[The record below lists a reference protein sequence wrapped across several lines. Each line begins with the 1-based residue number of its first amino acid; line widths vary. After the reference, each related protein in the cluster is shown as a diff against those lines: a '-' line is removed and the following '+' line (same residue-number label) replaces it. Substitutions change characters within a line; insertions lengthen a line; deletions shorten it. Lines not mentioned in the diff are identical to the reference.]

1 MKKRL
6 FTLLLMTL
14 GVVTACQNNPTTD
27 DSNSAVTIEKT
38 KPDFIEGE
46 DFDENGG
53 ADAYAFAGDNPKS
66 RFYLNPD
73 FYHLTSD
80 ETLTIIPSFKT
91 MQQTTEWSCG
101 NAVALM
107 TLTHM
112 GKTDLSEWDIAVA
125 MGSAVDEDEEN
136 ALPGTAN
143 NFYEYGTNVEEMY
156 NFFTNLEGFEV
167 IETSYKADY
176 TEEDLVKQEDG
187 LTPSDIGN
195 LYPTFS
201 SSSLYASENSDETS
215 ETSYK
220 ADYTEE
226 DLVKQEDGLTP
237 SDIGNLYPTFSSSSL
252 YASENSDE
260 TSDWV
265 DDAKDSYFV
274 KWLTRHLE
282 AGRPIMVEWGD
293 WDGHWVAIIGYD
305 NNGTPSIGD
314 DTLIFADP
322 YDTSDHWQ
330 DGYIMVEWGDWDGHW
345 VAIIGY
351 DNNGTPSIGD
361 DTLIFADPYDT
372 SDHWQDGYTIFPLE
386 KFFYMWQDRKVAPKP
401 YQLQPYIIIDKK

>member
-1 MKKRL
+1 MKKL
-6 FTLLLMTL
+6 IFTSLLMAL

-27 DSNSAVTIEKT
+27 GSNHAVTIEKT

-46 DFDENGG
+46 DFDEYGG
-53 ADAYAFAGDNPKS
+53 ADAYAFAGDNPTS
-66 RFYLNPD
+66 RFYVNPD

-80 ETLTIIPSFKT
+80 EILTIIPSFKT

-125 MGSAVDEDEEN
+125 MGSSVDEDEEN

-143 NFYEYGTNVEEMY
+143 NFHEYGTNVEEMY
-156 NFFTNLEGFEV
+156 NFFSNLEGFEV
-167 IETSYKADY
+167 IETSYKTNY
-176 TEEDLVKQEDG
+176 TEEDLVKEEDG
-187 LTPSDIGN
+187 VTPSNIGN

-215 ETSYK
+215 
-220 ADYTEE
+220 A
-226 DLVKQEDGLTP
+226 
-237 SDIGNLYPTFSSSSL
+237 
-252 YASENSDE
+252 
-260 TSDWV
+260 WV

-274 KWLTRHLE
+274 KWLTSHLE

-330 DGYIMVEWGDWDGHW
+330 DGY
-345 VAIIGY
+345 
-351 DNNGTPSIGD
+351 S
-361 DTLIFADPYDT
+361 
-372 SDHWQDGYTIFPLE
+372 IFPLE
-386 KFFYMWQDRKVAPKP
+386 KFFYMWQDRKVTPKP
-401 YQLQPYIIIDKK
+401 YQLQPYIIIDKKL